1 MRDLEKKKTIALIK
15 KRNNSDGDGWIVI
28 WKMRTRRP
36 ILKWKA
42 HKDNCLKVTTLKNNT
57 LIRQEPTFC
66 RLTRKKKLIYI

>member
-1 MRDLEKKKTIALIK
+1 MGDLEKKKDNRTHK
-15 KRNNSDGDGWIVI
+15 KPNNSDGDGWIVI
-28 WKMRTRRP
+28 WQMRTRRP